1 MAVVPKE
8 EVIKKMKEIGWT
20 EYTGS
25 ATTAEAR
32 EVEITDR
39 IKAAVDITKE
49 QEFTVDKFQY
59 KIMSILIPA
68 LEVNPPFP
76 EKFTED
82 DEDYII
88 SFLRKKNIQY
98 LYKIIESR
106 SIVNG
111 LIAPAS
117 TIMIM
122 GAIKKY

>member
-1 MAVVPKE
+1 MAQLSKE
-8 EVIKKMKEIGWT
+8 EIIKKMKEIGWT
-20 EYTGS
+20 EYTGN

-32 EVEITDR
+32 EVEITDK
-39 IKAAVDITKE
+39 IKAAVDITEE

-59 KIMSILIPA
+59 KVMSIMINA
-68 LEVNPPFP
+68 LEINPPFP

-98 LYKIIESR
+98 LYKIVESR

-117 TIMIM
+117 TIMII